1 MRNLVISMI
10 RSSRKW
16 QACIY
21 NGMEDELPLLENV
34 SDEELLEMY
43 DYYVGGL

>member
-1 MRNLVISMI
+1 MRNLVISTI

-16 QACIY
+16 QACIDG
-21 NGMEDELPLLENV
+21 GMEEDLVLLENV
-34 SDEELLEMY
+34 SDEDLLEMY